1 MEAASIAAKRERE
14 DLSFQEKVE
23 LFESGGADASGP
35 ASSRRRVIGAL
46 HVCGQPSLAEARSI
60 ATPVA
65 YVATPDIGTQD

>member
-1 MEAASIAAKRERE
+1 MEAASIATKRERE

-23 LFESGGADASGP
+23 LFEGGGADAGGP

-46 HVCGQPSLAEARSI
+46 HVRGQPPLADGRSI
-60 ATPVA
+60 VTPVA